1 MTQRRSWGSQ
11 RLVGPRIERLPEV
24 TDGVLVPVPNA
35 CEAVY
40 AIDARGRQWVR
51 KRLRHMSP
59 DVLMAEALG
68 WLLAKELGGP
78 IPDAALVGEG
88 EDLSWL
94 SSRIDAAHWSPH
106 QVHFVGNF
114 AEFGRVLALDA
125 IVFTPDRHA
134 GNILLE
140 PHPDE
145 MTLRAWAIDVGNA
158 LIGKPRDYKQ
168 LGADEPPPTSQL
180 APGLPF
186 ALLEEGARE
195 AAVQATTVP
204 DWLLRQFVEAFLKR
218 ARNRP

>member
-1 MTQRRSWGSQ
+1 MCSWPKPSAGCSQ
-11 RLVGPRIERLPEV
+11 RNWACQFRMPRWS
-24 TDGVLVPVPNA
+24 A
-35 CEAVY
+35 
-40 AIDARGRQWVR
+40 
-51 KRLRHMSP
+51 M
-59 DVLMAEALG
+59 
-68 WLLAKELGGP
+68 
-78 IPDAALVGEG
+78 G

-106 QVHFVGNF
+106 QVHFVGNL
-114 AEFGRVLALDA
+114 AEFARVLALDA

-158 LIGKPRDYKQ
+158 LIGKPRDYKH
-168 LGADEPPPTSQL
+168 LGAEEPPPTSQL
-180 APGLPF
+180 APALPF

-195 AAVQATTVP
+195 AAVRATTVP
-204 DWLLRQFVEAFLKR
+204 DWLLRQFVDEACEIAGEPERDLLLAALKQRMSRAPSILEAFLRR